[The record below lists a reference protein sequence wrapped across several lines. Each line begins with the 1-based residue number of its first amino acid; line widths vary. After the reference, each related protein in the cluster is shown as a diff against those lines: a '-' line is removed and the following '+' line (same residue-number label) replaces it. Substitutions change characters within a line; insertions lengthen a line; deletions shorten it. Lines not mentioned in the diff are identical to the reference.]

1 MEKLNKL
8 LESKQFTNDAIG
20 VIFFDLILC
29 MVLVSLISWFY
40 KKFSQTLG
48 GKTHIGSILPLI
60 GLTVFLVITVV
71 KSSLALSLGLVGAL
85 SIVRFRTPIKEPEE
99 LGYLFLTIAAG
110 LGLGANQTISTVSA
124 VIGILIIIS
133 LFKISS
139 LSNIGSDKEKN
150 IFLNLEYDTKSKKQ
164 KDMLIKDV
172 NEIIRK
178 NSIES
183 DLRRL
188 DIKGSSVDLAF
199 LVSLENINSLQVI
212 IKNLEKNYPN
222 ITINYIDQK
231 QLPSI

>member
-99 LGYLFLTIAAG
+99 LGYLFLTIAVG
-110 LGLGANQTISTVSA
+110 LGFGAGFEITTIVITLSILVYLYFNSERHGNRISGEYTISLN
-124 VIGILIIIS
+124 ILNAHYNECCQ
-133 LFKISS
+133 LVEK
-139 LSNIGSDKEKN
+139 NTIGSKIIRTQSQGERTSVYLNVSIDPNFDLQNLIEK
-150 IFLNLEYDTKSKKQ
+150 LK
-164 KDMLIKDV
+164 LIDV
-172 NEIIRK
+172 NSK
-178 NSIES
+178 IEFVES
-183 DLRRL
+183 
-188 DIKGSSVDLAF
+188 GV
-199 LVSLENINSLQVI
+199 NW
-212 IKNLEKNYPN
+212 
-222 ITINYIDQK
+222 
-231 QLPSI
+231 